1 MARPTTSAA
10 PPSSPPSATPPCTS
24 WCPPCNQLKAT
35 LFNRQDFAAQSK
47 HVVAVFVDGD
57 RPRHVVRV
65 DDVPPAP
72 TARDLAGVATLV
84 DGIVDGPRSCAFL
97 YARPGGA
104 ERSAGDLAWARGLAE
119 IGLEGHRVW
128 PVHLANDVELRV
140 AAPDDLA
147 AAG

>member
-1 MARPTTSAA
+1 MTSDPDDI
-10 PPSSPPSATPPCTS
+10 PPLLPPHLLPPLTDQCS
-24 WCPPCNQLKAT
+24 LDRAWRALMGELGFDGPQLW
-35 LFNRQDFAAQSK
+35 LL
-47 HVVAVFVDGD
+47 FVDGD

-65 DDVPPAP
+65 DDVPLAP

-119 IGLEGHRVW
+119 IGLGGHRVW

-140 AAPDDLA
+140 AAPDDVA